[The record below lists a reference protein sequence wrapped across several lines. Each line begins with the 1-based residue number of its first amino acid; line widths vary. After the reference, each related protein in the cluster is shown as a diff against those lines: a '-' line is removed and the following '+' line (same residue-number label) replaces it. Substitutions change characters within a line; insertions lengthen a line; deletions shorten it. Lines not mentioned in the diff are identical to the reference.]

1 MSTQGEQTRKK
12 IIDTVIEL
20 LKVKGFK
27 GVGLQEIIKESGTPK
42 GSLYFHFPG
51 GKNEIVEAALK
62 QYGEKLDKL
71 FRMVFFGPSD
81 FATAL
86 KVVILY
92 SINELESSSHTK
104 GCPIGTTA
112 LDQASIT
119 DTIQES
125 CAQCF
130 HIMRDVIA
138 EKLKSIGIDGNEAEK
153 QATFIL
159 SALEGAIILSKAYR
173 NTEPL
178 KIIMERLTSIFA
190 PK

>member
-1 MSTQGEQTRKK
+1 MSAQGEQTRRK

-20 LKVKGFK
+20 LKVKGFN
-27 GVGLQEIIKESGTPK
+27 GVGLQEIISQSGTPK

-51 GKNEIVEAALK
+51 GKNEIVETSIK
-62 QYGEKLDKL
+62 QYGENIDTLLRML
-71 FRMVFFGPSD
+71 FLNTTD
-81 FATAL
+81 IATAI
-86 KVVILY
+86 KAVFSY
-92 SINELESSSHTK
+92 AINDLESSNYTK

-112 LDQASIT
+112 LDPESISK
-119 DTIQES
+119 TIQES

-130 HIMRDVIA
+130 SLMRDVMA
-138 EKLKSIGIDGNEAEK
+138 ERLKKDGMDAVEAEK

-159 SALEGAIILSKAYR
+159 SSFEGAIILSKAYR

-178 KIIMERLTSIFA
+178 KIIAERLSALFT

>member
-1 MSTQGEQTRKK
+1 MSAQGEETRKK

-20 LKVKGFK
+20 LKVKGFN
-27 GVGLQEIIKESGTPK
+27 GVGLQEIINESGTPK

-51 GKNEIVEAALK
+51 GKNEIVETALK

-71 FRMVFFGPSD
+71 FRMVFFGNSD
-81 FATAL
+81 IATAI
-86 KVVILY
+86 KVVIIY
-92 SINELESSSHTK
+92 SINELESSSYTK

-112 LDQASIT
+112 LDQASIS
-119 DTIQES
+119 DTVRVS

-130 HIMRDVIA
+130 YIMRDVIT
-138 EKLKSIGIDGNEAEK
+138 EKLKSNGIDGNEAEK

-159 SALEGAIILSKAYR
+159 SALQGAIILSKAYR

-178 KIIMERLTSIFA
+178 KIIMERLTAIYA